1 MVQIR
6 SRCGVEKALSTTKA
20 EYIALSMT
28 IREAVW
34 LRKILADLFEHVLD
48 STIIHY
54 GDQSCVKISHNPV
67 FHDKLNHIEIKYHY
81 I

>member
-1 MVQIR
+1 M
-6 SRCGVEKALSTTKA
+6 ALSTTEA

-28 IREAVW
+28 VREAMW
-34 LRKILADLFEHVLD
+34 IHKILANLFERVLD

-54 GDQSCVKISHNPV
+54 GNQICVKISNNPV
-67 FHDKLNHIEIKYHY
+67 FHDKSNHIEIKYHY